1 VNLLHLILE
10 SSAVHRLGVTL
21 LHSLWEGAVIAA
33 ALFIAG
39 FVLRRSAPA
48 ARYSASCAALLLMV
62 LAPLCTYLLTNAPAN
77 AVAIAPNP
85 QLPAEPQTAA
95 PRQATM
101 AGATAERIE
110 SSRPIPASVTRSE
123 SRVPNAANTPA
134 PTPTQSISPSVYL
147 STAAPWIV
155 LSWAL
160 GVLALAFWNL
170 GGWVAVHQLKSLTT
184 RPAGSRAEEAARKL
198 ALRLGV
204 SRPVRLL
211 QSTLAKTPMVI
222 GAIRPVIL
230 LPASVLTQLSL
241 AELESIL
248 AHELAHIRR
257 HDYLVNLVQSM
268 IETLLFYHP
277 ATWWISRQIR
287 IERENCCDDLA
298 LSITRDRAIYVTALA
313 AVASVRVPLMPQ
325 AASGGSLAARLRRG
339 MPDPSTTRSQWLSGA
354 MVSVIREGGER
365 GRCGCGSWARAGPGG
380 ASNRQCGSLHNRFL
394 W

>member
-1 VNLLHLILE
+1 MNLLHLILE

-21 LHSLWEGAVIAA
+21 LHSLWEGALIAA
-33 ALFIAG
+33 VLFIAG
-39 FVLRRSAPA
+39 FVLRRSTPA
-48 ARYSASCAALLLMV
+48 ARYGASCAALLLMV
-62 LAPLCTYLLTNAPAN
+62 LAPLCTYLLTNTPVN

-85 QLPAEPQTAA
+85 QLPAEPQAAA

-101 AGATAERIE
+101 SVVAADRMEP
-110 SSRPIPASVTRSE
+110 SRPVPAPVTRSE
-123 SRVPNAANTPA
+123 PRVPNPANTPTPA
-134 PTPTQSISPSVYL
+134 PTQSVSASIYL
-147 STAAPWIV
+147 SAAAPWIV

-198 ALRLGV
+198 ALRLGI
-204 SRPVRLL
+204 SRSVRLL
-211 QSTLAKTPMVI
+211 QSTLAKMPMVI

-257 HDYLVNLVQSM
+257 HDYGVNLVQSM

-277 ATWWISRQIR
+277 RHLV
-287 IERENCCDDLA
+287 DLA
-298 LSITRDRAIYVTALA
+298 PNPHRTGTL
-313 AVASVRVPLMPQ
+313 
-325 AASGGSLAARLRRG
+325 LR
-339 MPDPSTTRSQWLSGA
+339 
-354 MVSVIREGGER
+354 
-365 GRCGCGSWARAGPGG
+365 
-380 ASNRQCGSLHNRFL
+380 
-394 W
+394 